1 LIVSGGKQLSL
12 DNLWLDE
19 ISVLI
24 GKKNLGPTVLLLTIH
39 TISMAFDNAVAF
51 MKTANGNEDILALIL
66 SLLMSFQN
74 KL

>member
-1 LIVSGGKQLSL
+1 LIVAGGKQSSL

-24 GKKNLGPTVLLLTIH
+24 GKKNLGPTVLLLN
-39 TISMAFDNAVAF
+39 FDNAIAF